1 MAKRDVQIEIS
12 AKDRTAAGLKSA
24 ESALKRFQNAQQAT
38 QARRAA
44 FAGAEKDARDLSKAY
59 QDAGDAAQAL
69 GRKMGEAKRPSTQLK
84 SEFAAAREEVRRL
97 KTESEAAGVAFG
109 KLNGRVASGGGSFAQ
124 FDRTVDALRNQT
136 VAANQT
142 GAALSNL
149 SKDLPRLSAAQK
161 ALAAQTEQ
169 ATRALNAQGTAGRG
183 RSGGIASK
191 ELDALTSAKGRG
203 ILGLRPY
210 EVQNLSYQINDL
222 FTQIASGTPIT
233 QAFAQQGG
241 QIAQLFPQAALGILR
256 MLPVIALVTA
266 AIAPFVSALIDVQNK
281 AASLKAFDIALTA
294 SGNGANYTKERLAD
308 LATTLDGLGGSL
320 ADARAALNTFVG
332 DAVEPAYLERFGK
345 AAINLAKVLKIDVTD
360 AAEQVS
366 TAFTGNISD
375 ILSLDD
381 SITFLTKSERAQI
394 EALKESGKEAQA
406 RTQAFAIFERRYDET
421 AAKMRGPWSNILSN
435 FDGAWK
441 TFVEYVNFIDFSKVR
456 EEIGGLIKLIE
467 DLTSKLPGAR
477 VRTMAALEERM
488 ASNNATIAA
497 GEGRGTG
504 VRAGAARISRA
515 VGANG
520 LVDAATR
527 RAQEENARLE
537 RQRGRM
543 LQERYNNPDQ
553 NAPTDTTTRPPPVP
567 KTRTPRS
574 GGQSDAER
582 LAKAQQEFN
591 DDLDA
596 ANAKRTFEIGLIGQ
610 TAREA
615 QILTTIEEARSRAAD
630 AGLQFTEAQ
639 AASIRESVAAAYDA
653 QRAFAGNE
661 TVQRAALALAE
672 RRGEVETE
680 EAFIQRG
687 LKEAG
692 LEAIEETN
700 AATNETTISL
710 TRQSREYANILRQQY
725 QMDTAARDREAS
737 EKAVNDLMTQRA
749 ELQNQLTFAQEQG
762 DQGASETLIL
772 QLDAVNARLLQ
783 AINSAIEFHT
793 ALGGPNSATTIL
805 ALQGLA
811 TQVASV
817 GQSAIVT
824 GRDINTMLAQGA
836 ANAFDRFAQQVVETK
851 DVIGSLR
858 DAFLQFAADFLREI
872 AGMILKQALLNALSG
887 GKKGG
892 GGGVGGSIASFI
904 GGLFHTGGVVGRGG
918 GSTRRMSP
926 FDFAGALRYH
936 GGGVAGIKPNEVPAI
951 LEKGEEVLTAEDPR
965 HRNNAKGGGA
975 TTVVNVFDPA
985 DFLDRALSGEGG
997 QILLNHVSRNSGA
1010 FKSAMG

>member
-38 QARRAA
+38 QARRSA
-44 FAGAEKDARDLSKAY
+44 FAGAEKDARDLYKAY
-59 QDAGDAAQAL
+59 QDAGDAAQTL
-69 GRKMGEAKRPSTQLK
+69 GRKMGDAKRPSTQLK
-84 SEFAAAREEVRRL
+84 TEFAAAREEVRRT
-97 KTESEAAGVAFG
+97 KVEFMAASVAFG

-124 FDRTVDALRNQT
+124 FDRTVDALRSQT

-142 GAALSNL
+142 GAALEAL
-149 SKDLPRLSAAQK
+149 ARDLPKVAAAQQRVK
-161 ALAAQTEQ
+161 QETEQ

-256 MLPVIALVTA
+256 MIPVIALVTA

-320 ADARAALNTFVG
+320 ADARAALNIFVG

-360 AAEQVS
+360 AAKQVS

-394 EALKESGKEAQA
+394 EALKKSGKEAEA
-406 RTQAFAIFERRYDET
+406 RTLAFAIFERRYDET

-435 FDGAWK
+435 FGDAWK
-441 TFVEYVNFIDFSKVR
+441 AFADYVNFIDFSKVK
-456 EEIGGLIKLIE
+456 EEINGLIKLIE

-477 VRTMAALEERM
+477 TSTFARTGTRITELQQQLSDSEALSRQLQ
-488 ASNNATIAA
+488 A
-497 GEGRGTG
+497 GGGTEFQ
-504 VRAGAARISRA
+504 RNAARAYQARIRRDIAYQRVRQAGQS
-515 VGANG
+515 
-520 LVDAATR
+520 LVEGIDPI
-527 RAQEENARLE
+527 ARP
-537 RQRGRM
+537 GT
-543 LQERYNNPDQ
+543 
-553 NAPTDTTTRPPPVP
+553 PTDTTTRPPAVP
-567 KTRTPRS
+567 TTRTPRS
-574 GGQSDAER
+574 GGQSDLER
-582 LAKAQQEFN
+582 LAIAQKEFN
-591 DDLDA
+591 EDLDA

-610 TAREA
+610 TSREA

-639 AASIRESVAAAYDA
+639 TESIRESVAAAYDA

-661 TVQRAALALAE
+661 TVQRASLALAE

-700 AATNETTISL
+700 AATTETTISL

-737 EKAVNDLMTQRA
+737 EKAVNDLMTERA

-762 DQGASETLIL
+762 DQGASEALIV

-783 AINSAIEFHT
+783 VIRSAIEL
-793 ALGGPNSATTIL
+793 ARSLGGPNAAAIIL
-805 ALQGLA
+805 AWEGIAKQLE
-811 TQVASV
+811 SV
-817 GQSAIVT
+817 GQKAIVT
-824 GRDINTMLAQGA
+824 GQDINNMLAQGGV
-836 ANAFDRFAQQVVETK
+836 NALDRFAQQVVETGK
-851 DVIGSLR
+851 AFGALR

-872 AGMILKQALLNALSG
+872 AQIIAKRALLNLVE
-887 GKKGG
+887 KGG
-892 GGGVGGSIASFI
+892 GKDGGIGGAIASFI
-904 GGLFHTGGVVGRGG
+904 GRLFHTGGVVGQGG

-926 FDFAGALRYH
+926 IDFAGALRYH
-936 GGGVAGIKPNEVPAI
+936 GGGVAGFKPNEVPAI
-951 LEKGEEVLTAEDPR
+951 LEKGEEVLTADDPR
-965 HRNNAKGGGA
+965 HRGNAKGGGGA

-1010 FKSAMG
+1010 FKAAMG